1 MTLIAAPYDES
12 TPDLL
17 TRTLTHI
24 ARATL
29 ITDAGDEVP
38 LDLEDGTLR
47 WDETQSPRVQA
58 TLTCTL
64 PDDPALL
71 WRIDPR
77 LGVRIV
83 LDIGYLRPGG
93 YEDVHR
99 IADLGL
105 RTRVVNRPER
115 TIELEAH
122 SDEALLIDNAASTS
136 LPINTTSTTAAITAV
151 INLALTPTLPILV
164 TAAAGPAV
172 NQTQVNADKWET
184 IADLADGIGA
194 QVYDDGLRQWHIAPR
209 VTAVA
214 ADPVYELTVGA
225 SGTII
230 AARNTLSRVPDVG
243 GWANR
248 VYLRYAWTDAGG
260 VDHVI
265 TSVRQITSGTYR
277 ADTGNVVTLPLERT
291 VATTQARADAAAAAL
306 VARTVTRGARLDQTA
321 IAAYWLRPGMTVG
334 ITQAVGD
341 RSKHVVSAV
350 DFDLVAGTMQ
360 VTPRLPDNTG
370 SIG

>member
-17 TRTLTHI
+17 TRTLTHVVN
-24 ARATL
+24 AT
-29 ITDAGDEVP
+29 IVTQAGDEIP
-38 LDLEDGTLR
+38 LDLESGSLR

-58 TLTCTL
+58 NLTCML

-77 LGVRIV
+77 LGTRVVIEV
-83 LDIGYLRPGG
+83 GYLRPEGW
-93 YEDVHR
+93 YDIHR
-99 IADLGL
+99 VADLGL
-105 RTRVVNRPER
+105 RTRTVHRPDR
-115 TIELEAH
+115 LLDLEAH
-122 SDEALLIDNAASTS
+122 SDEALLIDNAPSTS
-136 LPINTTSTTAAITAV
+136 LTLNTATTTAAITTV
-151 INLALTPTLPILV
+151 ITSALTPYLPIVV
-164 TAAAGPAV
+164 TAPAGPAV
-172 NQTQVNADKWET
+172 NQTQLDADKWET
-184 IADLADGIGA
+184 VADLADGINA
-194 QVYDDGLRQWHIAPR
+194 QVYDDGLRQWHVAPR
-209 VTAVA
+209 VTALA

-230 AARNTLSRVPDVG
+230 SASQGLSRVPDVG

-248 VYLRYAWTDAGG
+248 VYLRYQWTDTAGT
-260 VDHVI
+260 DHLV
-265 TSVRQITSGTYR
+265 TSVKQVTSGPYR
-277 ADTGNVVTLPLERT
+277 ADTGNVTVLRLERE

-306 VARTVTRGARLDQTA
+306 VARTVTRGATFDQTA

-334 ITQAVGD
+334 ITQEVGD
-341 RSKHVVSAV
+341 RVKHVLSAV
-350 DFDLVAGTMQ
+350 EFDLVAGTMR